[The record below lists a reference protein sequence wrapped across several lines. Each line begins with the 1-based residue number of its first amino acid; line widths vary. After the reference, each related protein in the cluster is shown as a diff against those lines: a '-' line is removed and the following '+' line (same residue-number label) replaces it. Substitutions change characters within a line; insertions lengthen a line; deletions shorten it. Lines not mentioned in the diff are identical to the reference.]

1 MYSAYRYYPPFG
13 LSPNVFLF
21 AEIPVQ
27 KACESLAVTGFVTRH
42 FMNGVVNC
50 IKVKSLCTLC
60 QIGLACGCAVFGFD
74 THLKVLFGAGSHN
87 FAEKFCKLC
96 SMLSLFIG
104 CFSQ

>member
-1 MYSAYRYYPPFG
+1 M
-13 LSPNVFLF
+13 
-21 AEIPVQ
+21 
-27 KACESLAVTGFVTRH
+27 TGFVTRH

-50 IKVKSLCTLC
+50 IKVKSLCALC
-60 QIGLACGCAVFGFD
+60 QIGLACGCAVFGFN